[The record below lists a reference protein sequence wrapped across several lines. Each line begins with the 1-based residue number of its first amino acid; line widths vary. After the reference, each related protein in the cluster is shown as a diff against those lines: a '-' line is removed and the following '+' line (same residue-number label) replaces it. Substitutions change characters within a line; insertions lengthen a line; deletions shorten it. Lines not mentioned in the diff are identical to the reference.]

1 LEPGVPSTTKKAD
14 TAWKFISWASSKK
27 YENLVGNKL
36 GWSRVPDGK
45 RASTYEIP
53 QYQQATAAYYKLVE
67 DSINH
72 ADPNNPGVQ
81 PRPAPG
87 VQYVGIAEFA
97 DLCTKVSSYVDDVLV
112 SKSSVKSA
120 LDKGQS
126 DAEAVA
132 KNYK

>member
-1 LEPGVPSTTKKAD
+1 
-14 TAWKFISWASSKK
+14 
-27 YENLVGNKL
+27 
-36 GWSRVPDGK
+36 
-45 RASTYEIP
+45 
-53 QYQQATAAYYKLVE
+53 
-67 DSINH
+67 
-72 ADPNNPGVQ
+72 VQ

-97 DLCTKVSSYVDDVLV
+97 DLGTRVSEYVDDVLLN
-112 SKSSVKSA
+112 KSSVKSA